1 MVETTILVVDDE
13 QRIRD
18 LLRMYLVKENFRVLE
33 AENGQ
38 GALLKINKEI
48 VHLVLLDVMMPEMD
62 GWTVCK
68 HIREHHFAMPVI
80 MLTARGDEFDRLRG
94 FELGAD
100 DYVIKPFSPKEVV
113 ARVKAVLKRTAV
125 PAQPGEL
132 LYFPGLSIEADA
144 RVVRTKGQEVNL
156 TPKEFDL
163 LYYLASRK
171 GKVASREQ
179 ILEQVWG
186 YDFYGDLRTVDTHIK
201 QLREKLTRQSDVP
214 NYIQTVWGVGYK
226 FEVNHGQ

>member
-1 MVETTILVVDDE
+1 METSILVVDDE
-13 QRIRD
+13 ERIRD
-18 LLRMYLVKENFRVLE
+18 LLKMYLDKENFRVLE
-33 AENGQ
+33 AENGHE
-38 GALLKINKEI
+38 ALLKINKEF
-48 VHLVLLDVMMPEMD
+48 VHLVLLDVMMPEID

-68 HIREHHFAMPVI
+68 EIRELNYAMPII

-100 DYVIKPFSPKEVV
+100 DYIIKPFSPKEVV
-113 ARVKAVLKRTAV
+113 ARVKAVLKRTV
-125 PAQPGEL
+125 VQTSPGEL
-132 LYFPGLSIEADA
+132 LQYPGLTIEAEA
-144 RVVRTKGQEVNL
+144 RVVRIKGQIISL

-163 LYYLASRK
+163 LYYLAGRK

-201 QLREKLTRQSDVP
+201 QLREKFKRQGDIP